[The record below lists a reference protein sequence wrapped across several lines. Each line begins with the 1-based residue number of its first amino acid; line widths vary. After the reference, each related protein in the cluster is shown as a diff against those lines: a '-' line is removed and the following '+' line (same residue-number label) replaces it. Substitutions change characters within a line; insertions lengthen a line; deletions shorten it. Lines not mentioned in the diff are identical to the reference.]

1 MRVQQR
7 ELRGDWWLIL
17 WRPSW
22 SRLAAVVTLP
32 ISSLTIIGIEM
43 VGKTLLKMQ
52 KNEEALPDSFQAKV
66 LDYLVLYQGP

>member
-43 VGKTLLKMQ
+43 RGKNTAQ
-52 KNEEALPDSFQAKV
+52 NAEERHESPA
-66 LDYLVLYQGP
+66 G